1 MSEDT
6 AHIRPAIETFRA
18 NLEKAVEAA
27 GREPGSVDL
36 VAVTKNHPWQYA
48 AEAVRSGVADLGEN
62 KVQELVAKRAE
73 LSEHEPELAAKA
85 RWHFIGRLQRNK
97 AKQAVESADI
107 IESIDRVALAR
118 AVAKAAEASP
128 RWSATHPLPVL
139 LQVDLDPQRTPGD
152 GDSSS
157 ARGGAHPDDVL
168 ALAAEVA
175 DADALS
181 LRGLMAVAPLDGD
194 ARAAFER
201 LAQLATRVRAEYPDA
216 EVLSAG
222 MSGDFA
228 EAIAMGSRAVRVGT
242 ALFGERTLTSNR

>member
-6 AHIRPAIETFRA
+6 SHIGPAIEAFRA
-18 NLEKAVEAA
+18 RLAEVAA
-27 GREPGSVDL
+27 AQGREPGSVDL

-48 AEAVRSGVADLGEN
+48 AEAVRSGVLDLGEN

-73 LSEHEPELAAKA
+73 LIEHEPELAAKA

-97 AKQAVESADI
+97 AKQAVSAADV

-118 AVAKAAEASP
+118 AVAKAADSSE
-128 RWSATHPLPVL
+128 RWSAQAPLPVL
-139 LQVDLDPQRTPGD
+139 LQVDLDPAREPGES
-152 GDSSS
+152 DSSA
-157 ARGGAHPDDVL
+157 ARGGAHPDDVR

-175 DADALS
+175 GSGVLQ

-201 LAQLATRVRAEYPDA
+201 LAQLAARLREEHPDA
-216 EVLSAG
+216 TVISAG

-228 EAIAMGSRAVRVGT
+228 DAIAMGSSAVRVGT